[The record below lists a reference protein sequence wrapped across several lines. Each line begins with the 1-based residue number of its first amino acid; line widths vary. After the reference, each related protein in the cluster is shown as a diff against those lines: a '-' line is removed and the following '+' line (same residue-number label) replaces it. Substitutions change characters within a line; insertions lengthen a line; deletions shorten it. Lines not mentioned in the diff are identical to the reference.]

1 MLRAHDLRLCVSEH
15 DLVRGLDWR
24 MAPGECWVI
33 LGRNGA
39 GKSTLLRTIAGL
51 QPPRAGKVELE
62 GRAID
67 AWPALELARRRA
79 FLPQSQGDAFGF
91 RVLDAVLVARHPY
104 REAAYWDSDADRA
117 RGMAA
122 LALTDVAHLAERDL
136 RTLSGGE
143 RQRVAIAATLAQ
155 DTPLLLLDEPA
166 AALDLPHQ
174 VGIMS
179 LLARLCRERGRA
191 VAMVAHD
198 LNLVE
203 GVASH
208 ALLLMGDGAWR
219 AGTFAEMMRPEL
231 VSACLGHCI
240 DVLRHGGRTV
250 FLPARD

>member
-1 MLRAHDLRLCVSEH
+1 MLETADLLLAVAGR
-15 DLVRGLDWR
+15 DLVRGLDWQVR
-24 MAPGECWVI
+24 AGECWVI
-33 LGRNGA
+33 LGRTGA
-39 GKSTLLRTIAGL
+39 GKSTLLRTAAGL
-51 QPPRAGKVELE
+51 QPPRAGRVELE

-104 REAAYWDSDADRA
+104 REAAYWDSEADRA
-117 RGMAA
+117 AGMAA
-122 LALTDVAHLAERDL
+122 LALTDVAHLADRDL

-179 LLARLCRERGRA
+179 LLAALCRERNRA

-203 GVASH
+203 GAASH
-208 ALLLMGDGAWR
+208 ALLLMGDGAWH
-219 AGTFAEMMRPEL
+219 AGSFDEMMRPDL
-231 VSACLGHCI
+231 VSACLGHRI
-240 DVLRHGGRTV
+240 DVLRHDGRTV
-250 FLPARD
+250 FLPARE